1 MSSFPFPTTQ
11 GELLRQARGKRSQAE
26 FALALKVDRTC
37 LSRYENERLG
47 APTSVLN
54 HCLSAI
60 AAQVEAFESSESPID
75 RALRHGRSVVR
86 ELEQAASPDKK
97 R

>member
-1 MSSFPFPTTQ
+1 VNFPTTQ
-11 GELLRQARGKRSQAE
+11 GELLRQARGERSQAE
-26 FALALKVDRTC
+26 FALALEVDRTC
-37 LSRYENERLG
+37 LSRYENEKLG

-60 AAQVEAFESSESPID
+60 AAQLQGGESTESPVD
-75 RALRHGRSVVR
+75 RALRHSRSVVR
-86 ELEQAASPDKK
+86 ELEQAASSGKK